1 MFTVPGMC
9 LTMLRIFGDLL
20 YLATDLKLT
29 QSSKID
35 DIKDVAFRLMQD
47 KLPILQSVPHH
58 QDLLRDMIDFSE
70 KHILTLSEDRT
81 MRLLDKQT
89 RRKEILTK

>member
-20 YLATDLKLT
+20 YLATDLKLI

-35 DIKDVAFRLMQD
+35 DIKDVVLPVDKGQVTNTAVSAPPSRPVARHDRLQ
-47 KLPILQSVPHH
+47 
-58 QDLLRDMIDFSE
+58 
-70 KHILTLSEDRT
+70 
-81 MRLLDKQT
+81 
-89 RRKEILTK
+89 